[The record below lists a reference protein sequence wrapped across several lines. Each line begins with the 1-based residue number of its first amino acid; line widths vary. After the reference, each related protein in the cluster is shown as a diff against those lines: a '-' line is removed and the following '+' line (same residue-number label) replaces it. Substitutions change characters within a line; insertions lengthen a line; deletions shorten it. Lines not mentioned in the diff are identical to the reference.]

1 MTLVINI
8 LFVLVIISYSAY
20 VLTRYI
26 KKSKKGQC
34 SACDMNEGCQTNH
47 LPKHLQN

>member
-8 LFVLVIISYSAY
+8 LFVLLIVSYSVY
-20 VLTRYI
+20 VLRRYI

-34 SACDMNEGCQTNH
+34 SACDMNDGCQTPT